1 MIKKI
6 RFKLFRVDSKG
17 MTLIEV
23 LIALAVLSIALLAM
37 AMTSLSVMRGNATN
51 DMVTQAATVAQ
62 DKMEEL
68 KNIPFDSLSSGND
81 TAGDYTRQWV
91 VTNISA
97 TLRQITLTVS
107 WPNRQG
113 GTSTFIVD
121 TLRSE

>member
-6 RFKLFRVDSKG
+6 RFKLFKLDSKG

-37 AMTSLSVMRGNATN
+37 AMTSLSVIRGNATN

-68 KNIPFDSLSSGND
+68 KNIPFNNLNSGND

-113 GTSTFIVD
+113 GTSTFTVD

>member
-6 RFKLFRVDSKG
+6 RFKFLKLDSEG

-23 LIALAVLSIALLAM
+23 LIALAILSIALLAM
-37 AMTSLSVMRGNATN
+37 AMTSLNVIRGNATN
-51 DMVTQAATVAQ
+51 NMVTQAATVAQ

-68 KNIPFDSLSSGND
+68 KNVPFNNLIDGND
-81 TAGDYTRQWV
+81 TTGDYTRQWT

-97 TLRQITLTVS
+97 TLKRITLTVR

-113 GTSTFIVD
+113 TRSNFTID

>member
-6 RFKLFRVDSKG
+6 RFKLFRLDSKG